1 MIQRAQSW
9 SEDASLVNEEKSLC
23 QLGVPQGEQMKPASM
38 CVCVWRWGTKGGSS
52 GTFRGTWME
61 PLGVQEASLK
71 RNDALLVPVHL
82 K

>member
-1 MIQRAQSW
+1 M
-9 SEDASLVNEEKSLC
+9 EV
-23 QLGVPQGEQMKPASM
+23 QGPL
-38 CVCVWRWGTKGGSS
+38 
-52 GTFRGTWME
+52 GTWTE